1 MVQADPSE
9 GSDDVPINNIIN
21 WQEHEDNDEMA
32 DFNVDDDEGGISH
45 PMIED
50 RSVITMSAKGNS
62 TLNDMA
68 YQKKASMPKK
78 SRKLSPSLINDYKND
93 IANAKKNLQR
103 RQTMNPLMSI

>member
-1 MVQADPSE
+1 MTEHKQDGNRWATEQQVVQADPSE

-68 YQKKASMPKK
+68 Y
-78 SRKLSPSLINDYKND
+78 
-93 IANAKKNLQR
+93 
-103 RQTMNPLMSI
+103 